1 MISLKINDHN
11 YVLKPEVSVLEAC
24 KYIGI
29 LIPRFCYHETLSIA
43 GNCRMCLVEL
53 DGIEKPVASCLTEIS
68 EGMSI
73 YTDSIFVKKAR
84 ENVVETLLLN
94 HPLDCPICDQAGECD
109 LQDQA
114 KTFGSDYSKFYKN
127 KRSVEDK
134 DCGPLI
140 KTIMTRCIHCTRCV
154 RFGSEVAGLDFLGTL
169 NRGTSTEIGSYVS
182 KFFNSEISGNVI
194 DLCPVGALTSKPF
207 GFKARPWELRVIETV
222 DITDSTGSNIYV
234 NFKESEIFR
243 ILPKSNENI
252 NEYIISDKTRFSY
265 DSNNFN
271 RILNLFHYDNT
282 DSIFK
287 ISDWTSFLNQT
298 DSIVKENGSKF
309 AVTISDDIGLK
320 NIEYLKRV
328 SRVNKDVEINSLGNK
343 TTPNNF
349 YFYRLTDKI
358 TSIEKCNSAGFI
370 FALNP
375 KLECAVINTRLRT
388 KYQNSL
394 LFLTSLGQSYLYNIP
409 TKFVN
414 LNLSKSLNIL
424 EAKYLASSISL
435 VRSEFPLILTSD
447 SFGAR
452 GLDVIEIVRFL
463 KSYFNT
469 LIAIK
474 VNESSN
480 HESFRYGNFKNICK
494 KNISNMNEFMCINL
508 DDTFNLRKYFYNIKD
523 KIVWLNSHGS
533 NFARKVKTI
542 IPMLSEYEDTKV
554 FLNLEGRPQKTNKI
568 FNTGFLGKPLLLIL
582 ESIFYNNIISL
593 KTTHFKFIYETIA
606 KPFLFDETKSI
617 YNFLSYSSC
626 KGYLISFLLK
636 YPIKANIEDFYC
648 STKSTKN
655 SKTMQKSSQ
664 HLRNMSNNFS
674 SIQDTLLQN

>member
-287 ISDWTSFLNQT
+287 ISD
-298 DSIVKENGSKF
+298 
-309 AVTISDDIGLK
+309 
-320 NIEYLKRV
+320 
-328 SRVNKDVEINSLGNK
+328 
-343 TTPNNF
+343 
-349 YFYRLTDKI
+349 
-358 TSIEKCNSAGFI
+358 
-370 FALNP
+370 
-375 KLECAVINTRLRT
+375 
-388 KYQNSL
+388 
-394 LFLTSLGQSYLYNIP
+394 
-409 TKFVN
+409 
-414 LNLSKSLNIL
+414 
-424 EAKYLASSISL
+424 
-435 VRSEFPLILTSD
+435 
-447 SFGAR
+447 
-452 GLDVIEIVRFL
+452 
-463 KSYFNT
+463 
-469 LIAIK
+469 
-474 VNESSN
+474 
-480 HESFRYGNFKNICK
+480 
-494 KNISNMNEFMCINL
+494 
-508 DDTFNLRKYFYNIKD
+508 
-523 KIVWLNSHGS
+523 
-533 NFARKVKTI
+533 
-542 IPMLSEYEDTKV
+542 
-554 FLNLEGRPQKTNKI
+554 
-568 FNTGFLGKPLLLIL
+568 
-582 ESIFYNNIISL
+582 
-593 KTTHFKFIYETIA
+593 
-606 KPFLFDETKSI
+606 
-617 YNFLSYSSC
+617 
-626 KGYLISFLLK
+626 
-636 YPIKANIEDFYC
+636 
-648 STKSTKN
+648 
-655 SKTMQKSSQ
+655 
-664 HLRNMSNNFS
+664 
-674 SIQDTLLQN
+674 